1 MDPCGTPCVIGMIAD
16 KVSLYSGRKINLH
29 MVKMGEKYTCFNIIN
44 WIYSILNIQSIYR
57 HMALCFY
64 DDLESI

>member
-1 MDPCGTPCVIGMIAD
+1 MVTTDD
-16 KVSLYSGRKINLH
+16 ELYSGRKRNLH

-44 WIYSILNIQSIYR
+44 RIYSILNIQSIYR

-64 DDLESI
+64 GVLESI

>member
-1 MDPCGTPCVIGMIAD
+1 M
-16 KVSLYSGRKINLH
+16 YSGRKRNLH

-57 HMALCFY
+57 HMTLCFY
-64 DDLESI
+64 DVLESI